1 MPTILSYMKV
11 DYLTNSKI
19 KPKIWWQ
26 DRLQKEERRAI
37 INQLAESSD
46 EMKELLNTHKINLPD
61 IFKYAVL
68 EPVYLDNQ
76 LKPSKELHYLI
87 VIYLPNQTTQ
97 YYIVK

>member
-1 MPTILSYMKV
+1 
-11 DYLTNSKI
+11 
-19 KPKIWWQ
+19 
-26 DRLQKEERRAI
+26 
-37 INQLAESSD
+37 
-46 EMKELLNTHKINLPD
+46 MKELLNTHKINLPD

-76 LKPSKELHYLI
+76 LKPSKELHSLI